1 MQTKEN
7 PLNSHKHNTLY
18 ETDWISCNY
27 HELGLNKS
35 NLSIAN
41 SFLPKHT
48 MADSS
53 RDILLKTMQNRNTNM
68 SRRWLITNPCT
79 YAVHFN
85 LITLHFS
92 KHCPKIKKYLLKK
105 IYWRVLLD
113 YLPQI
118 FLFTW
123 DIILHFTTI
132 TLLWRVFSLRSM
144 HLTHWKKG
152 HCKVKY

>member
-92 KHCPKIKKYLLKK
+92 KYCPKIKKYLLKN
-105 IYWRVLLD
+105 ILESLIGLLTSN
-113 YLPQI
+113 I
-118 FLFTW
+118 FVHMGHYPSFYNHN
-123 DIILHFTTI
+123 IIVES
-132 TLLWRVFSLRSM
+132 VFSEINVFDTLEKRP
-144 HLTHWKKG
+144 L
-152 HCKVKY
+152 

>member
-18 ETDWISCNY
+18 ETDWISYNY

-35 NLSIAN
+35 NLSIVN
-41 SFLPKHT
+41 YFLAKHT
-48 MADSS
+48 MADS

-79 YAVHFN
+79 YAVHYN

-92 KHCPKIKKYLLKK
+92 KYCPKIKKYLLKT
-105 IYWRVLLD
+105 ILDSLTGLLTSN
-113 YLPQI
+113 I
-118 FLFTW
+118 FVHMGHYTSFYNHN
-123 DIILHFTTI
+123 IIVES
-132 TLLWRVFSLRSM
+132 VFSEINVFDTLG
-144 HLTHWKKG
+144 KKG

>member
-92 KHCPKIKKYLLKK
+92 KHCPKIKKDLLKN
-105 IYWRVLLD
+105 ILESLIGLLTSN
-113 YLPQI
+113 I
-118 FLFTW
+118 FVHMGHYPSFYNHN
-123 DIILHFTTI
+123 IIVES
-132 TLLWRVFSLRSM
+132 VFSEINVFDTLEKRP
-144 HLTHWKKG
+144 L
-152 HCKVKY
+152 

>member
-41 SFLPKHT
+41 SFLPKHP

-68 SRRWLITNPCT
+68 NRRWLITNPCT

-92 KHCPKIKKYLLKK
+92 KYCPKIKKYLLKN
-105 IYWRVLLD
+105 ILDSLPGLLTSN
-113 YLPQI
+113 I
-118 FLFTW
+118 FVHMGHYTSFYNHN
-123 DIILHFTTI
+123 IIMES
-132 TLLWRVFSLRSM
+132 VFSEINVFDTLE
-144 HLTHWKKG
+144 KKRPL
-152 HCKVKY
+152 